1 MYLISVAGSAD
12 DLDVLTTAVTVL
24 APRAT
29 VGDDGQWTVVA
40 YADAATLSALQ
51 NTQLDVEVIAN
62 EDEVDAQFAAALDD
76 ISETPTP

>member
-12 DLDVLTTAVTVL
+12 DLDVLTTAFTVL

-29 VGDDGQWTVVA
+29 VGDDSQWTVVA

-51 NTQLDVEVIAN
+51 NTQLDVEIITQ
-62 EDEVDAQFAAALDD
+62 EDTVDAQFAAALDD
-76 ISETPTP
+76 ISDTPTP

>member
-1 MYLISVAGSAD
+1 VYLISVAGSAD

-24 APRAT
+24 APRST

-40 YADAATLSALQ
+40 YADAATLSTLQ
-51 NTQLDVEVIAN
+51 KTQLDVQIIVD
-62 EDEVDAQFAAALDD
+62 EDTVDAQFAAALDD